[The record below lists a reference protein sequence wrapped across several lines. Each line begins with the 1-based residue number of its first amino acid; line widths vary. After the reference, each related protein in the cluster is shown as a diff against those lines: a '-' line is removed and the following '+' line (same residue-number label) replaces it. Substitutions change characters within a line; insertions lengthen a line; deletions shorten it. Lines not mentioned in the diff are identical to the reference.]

1 MSIKPY
7 VYPDKLDEADK
18 VSEPVASYSSQ
29 PCRLDVLKHQV
40 MEAVASTDDKITL
53 ILCLDMLKNKH
64 KHHRPHGGKSDE
76 ELAVA
81 LSTTPTDWD
90 DVEHA
95 DLSQIDYNKYKP
107 YQSSKTQKLIEKWL

>member
-1 MSIKPY
+1 MDVKPY

-18 VSEPVASYSSQ
+18 VAEPVAVYSSQ
-29 PCRLDVLKHQV
+29 PRRLDVLKHQV

-76 ELAVA
+76 ELAAA
-81 LSTTPTDWD
+81 LSATPTDWD
-90 DVEHA
+90 EVEHA
-95 DLSQIDYNKYKP
+95 DLSQIDYSKYRP
-107 YQSSKTQKLIEKWL
+107 YQSPKTQKIIEKWL